1 VGARA
6 WWIRIAVAVAAVLS
20 LWVALSPS
28 APSKVPD
35 YALGSPWILRGEWG
49 LATLLL
55 LLILITVIWRGL
67 VSGQLPLEISRE
79 GVKYEAATELV
90 QTGTEAVTEEV
101 NEAIDE
107 LREAIAKV
115 SEAVEDVADATSDA
129 IRIIDSK
136 IEDIEKDLRE

>member
-1 VGARA
+1 M
-6 WWIRIAVAVAAVLS
+6 IRIAVVVAAAVA
-20 LWVALSPS
+20 LWVALSPGV
-28 APSKVPD
+28 PNRVPD

-49 LATLLL
+49 LAALLI

-67 VSGQLPLEISRE
+67 VAGQLPLEISRE

-101 NEAIDE
+101 NEAIEE
-107 LREAIAKV
+107 LRQAIAKV

-136 IEDIEKDLRE
+136 IEDIDKELRE